1 MYNKS
6 LINKL
11 IELIIVVKNMIIA
24 TNSEDEKKYLQYL
37 IRKYAGKHETDIT
50 NLKDGGTNNE

>member
-1 MYNKS
+1 
-6 LINKL
+6 
-11 IELIIVVKNMIIA
+11 MIIA